1 VRGDQLVQP
10 GQHGVDVHPAT
21 LPSQH
26 TSTATI
32 GQTSHAGTPKASAYA
47 DECVII
53 FRDSKLVATPRVK
66 IGGLDADCR
75 QRNRPGM
82 TFTDSYQ
89 EDTRPVLLVANPET
103 VTAAAF
109 SLMLWEGNPLASA

>member
-1 VRGDQLVQP
+1 METSDLNPICRGRN
-10 GQHGVDVHPAT
+10 GKG
-21 LPSQH
+21 
-26 TSTATI
+26 
-32 GQTSHAGTPKASAYA
+32 GKASAYA